1 MNIHLVAIGTRM
13 PGWVQQGYDE
23 YARRLPRHCRL
34 RLVEVPT
41 PRRAANADRDRLSR
55 NEGQA
60 LLGAT
65 PGGCY
70 RVALDENGQQHDT
83 ARWAREL
90 EGWLQLGHDVAL
102 LVGGPDGLS
111 AEVREAADSCWS
123 LSRLTFPHA
132 LVRVL
137 VAEQLYRAWS
147 VTANLP
153 YHRP

>member
-1 MNIHLVAIGTRM
+1 M
-13 PGWVQQGYDE
+13 PGWVQQGYVE
-23 YARRLPRHCRL
+23 YVRRLPRHCRL
-34 RLVEVPT
+34 RLVEVPAH
-41 PRRAANADRDRLSR
+41 RRGANADRDRVSR
-55 NEGQA
+55 LEGQA

-70 RVALDENGQQHDT
+70 RVAMDESGVQYDT
-83 ARWAREL
+83 SQWAQNL
-90 EGWLQLGHDVAL
+90 EGWLQQGRDVAL

-111 AEVREAADSCWS
+111 GEVKDAADGCWS
-123 LSRLTFPHA
+123 LSRLTLPHA

-153 YHRP
+153 YHRG